1 MSHISVK
8 TVYTKHVT
16 SSVSA
21 LVDVS
26 IAMSR
31 TPVPQAHGSDKT
43 IEAQRHGKASFW
55 SKYQCL

>member
-8 TVYTKHVT
+8 TIYTKQLT
-16 SSVSA
+16 SFVSA
-21 LVDVS
+21 LVDMS
-26 IAMSR
+26 ITMSR

-43 IEAQRHGKASFW
+43 VEAQRHGKASFW